1 MTGIYGNSQED
12 KYRERE
18 LDRYLDEKQA
28 LDDADEKEEAEE
40 EDEKELASNKN
51 YNFPEWL
58 HNNLNF
64 SLLVKSLSHVEL
76 SRFVYYIAIIADEK
90 VERDERHW
98 AGDELNVFLNK
109 MVKDRSAK

>member
-18 LDRYLDEKQA
+18 LDKYLDKRQA
-28 LDDADEKEEAEE
+28 RDSAVCRYTGK
-40 EDEKELASNKN
+40 KVN
-51 YNFPEWL
+51 YKFPEWL

-64 SLLVKSLSHVEL
+64 SLLVKSLSHAEL

-90 VERDERHW
+90 VERDTRHW
-98 AGDELNVFLNK
+98 ASDQLNVFLNK
-109 MVKDRSAK
+109 MVKDRGAK

>member
-12 KYRERE
+12 KIRECE
-18 LDRYLDEKQA
+18 LDKYDDEN
-28 LDDADEKEEAEE
+28 LEKP
-40 EDEKELASNKN
+40 N
-51 YNFPEWL
+51 YKFPEWL

-64 SLLVKSLSHVEL
+64 SLLVKSLSHAEL

-98 AGDELNVFLNK
+98 ASDELNVFLNK
-109 MVKDRSAK
+109 MVKDRGA